1 MNPLAQPPSLT
12 AASAPV
18 EALDPELVAL
28 PAPPRARRLL
38 TASVMAAT
46 IVASLALLGVIRTDI
61 QYFFGETRALDLGE
75 ATAVD
80 VGALETNRFV
90 RVVGTPMAS
99 ATVHV
104 QRVLGGETSAV
115 FPLAGQRAI
124 FVSAPVA
131 GPDEEA
137 RLARREWSGR
147 LVTFGQLGGRLSGV
161 RSYLRERV
169 ELPVTR
175 DSYVLLADEPPGAYG
190 WSLVLALVCVA
201 FVAINLALIVRWFRP
216 AQPAAR

>member
-1 MNPLAQPPSLT
+1 MARPPTLT
-12 AASAPV
+12 AAPAPAEV
-18 EALDPELVAL
+18 LDPELVAL
-28 PAPPRARRLL
+28 PAPPRARRVL

-46 IVASLALLGVIRTDI
+46 IAASLALLGVIRTDI
-61 QYFFGETRALDLGE
+61 QYFFADERALDLGE
-75 ATAVD
+75 ATVVD

-104 QRVLGGETSAV
+104 QRVLGGETHAV

-147 LVTFGQLGGRLSGV
+147 LVTFGELGGRMSGV
-161 RSYLRERV
+161 RTYLRERV
-169 ELPVTR
+169 DLPVTR
-175 DSYVLLADEPPGAYG
+175 DSYVLLADEPPGTYG
-190 WSLVLALVCVA
+190 WALVLALVCVA
-201 FVAINLALIVRWFRP
+201 FVALNLALVVRWFRP
-216 AQPAAR
+216 AAPAAR

>member
-1 MNPLAQPPSLT
+1 MAQPSPLT
-12 AASAPV
+12 ADTAPA

-28 PAPPRARRLL
+28 PAPPRARRVL

-61 QYFFGETRALDLGE
+61 QYFLAAERALDLGD
-75 ATAVD
+75 ATTVD

-104 QRVLGGETSAV
+104 QRVLGGETYAV

-124 FVSAPVA
+124 FVSSPVA

-147 LVTFGQLGGRLSGV
+147 LVTFGQLGGRLAAV
-161 RSYLRERV
+161 RGYLRDRV
-169 ELPVTR
+169 DLPVTR

-201 FVAINLALIVRWFRP
+201 FVAVNLALIVRWFRP
-216 AQPAAR
+216 AMSASR